1 MFEKRKMQKSKLVK
15 LKNCCQ
21 ANKEN
26 VWPSFV
32 GGNNSPSSIVW
43 FEKMA
48 WVYDL
53 ICSISC
59 KHVYIICAFYVK
71 KQWSQLLDL
80 TAVVCTTWLRHIGHT
95 RQHTKEFCKLFIQ
108 NGNAILLK
116 KSVNHRY
123 KMELFKRKNEIK
135 NVPVHRNRCNNLR
148 CQNISKYCLNWLVSI
163 KKEKIILEV
172 AVPFQWVIFSSKIKR
187 KLWQERNGGGPNSF
201 S

>member
-53 ICSISC
+53 ICSVSC
-59 KHVYIICAFYVK
+59 KHVYIIYAFYVK

-95 RQHTKEFCKLFIQ
+95 RQHTKELT
-108 NGNAILLK
+108 
-116 KSVNHRY
+116 
-123 KMELFKRKNEIK
+123 KRKCYF
-135 NVPVHRNRCNNLR
+135 V
-148 CQNISKYCLNWLVSI
+148 
-163 KKEKIILEV
+163 
-172 AVPFQWVIFSSKIKR
+172 
-187 KLWQERNGGGPNSF
+187 ERNLSITDIKWNYSSEKMKLRTCLSTGTGVIIWGVKIFRNIVLIGSCQ
-201 S
+201 SRKKK